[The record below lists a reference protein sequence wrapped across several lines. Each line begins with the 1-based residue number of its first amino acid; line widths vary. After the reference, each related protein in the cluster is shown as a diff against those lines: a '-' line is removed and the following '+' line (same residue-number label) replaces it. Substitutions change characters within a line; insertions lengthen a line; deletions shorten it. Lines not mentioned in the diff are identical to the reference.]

1 MANFDISG
9 ARFNEQLRML
19 ETTDPVHADLMN
31 AMFGQL
37 IRNDVAMRDAVS
49 VFAKTKNEQALFLLN
64 LRRTGKRYGVH
75 FDAYSVS
82 PASTGTRLYDA
93 VGKVATPSTDSVRG
107 INDFEG
113 ESVFYGLE
121 VNGHVDTDGEFVVE
135 YIKGIDNEF
144 SREDEDKDVYILFL
158 TQWIEMEVTANG
170 ENIILSDENHP
181 GSFPEAA
188 AIRPDGTVRPFV
200 PIAKYM
206 AWDDDSGIPHSM
218 SGKTANHNQ
227 SHNGMIT
234 RFRKKGTQYC
244 GTTAQDK
251 AHLDNL
257 FLVAFA
263 TRHTQSI
270 MTGCTSYYYQYK
282 ASVQE
287 ADVERI
293 IITKAQAAN
302 LVVGSSVSIG
312 NATTLSGD
320 SPNIDRSNSG
330 MHAKANRVVITA
342 IEDYDESNSAVY
354 VDNGGTKFSTAST
367 MINGSVESPTYISTM
382 PWKTGACDNV
392 LGSCGSPVSNTNSKY
407 PYILFGVEMF
417 LGFWEIIS
425 NVILK
430 ITSHVMV
437 PYICYD
443 CTKLATSV
451 TEDYKA
457 VGYSVVNT
465 QATYKY
471 ISKLGYDPDNPCV
484 RHAVEVNATSS
495 TGYGDGHY
503 TENLDEASDATRE
516 WLSGGNLG
524 NGASAGRFYA
534 GLHYALSTAHWTSA
548 ARLSASGRCAQS
560 AA

>member
-9 ARFNEQLRML
+9 ARFNDQLRML

-37 IRNDVAMRDAVS
+37 INNDVAMRDAVS
-49 VFAKTKNEQALFLLN
+49 VFAKSKNEQALFLLN

-75 FDAYSVS
+75 FDAFTTS
-82 PASTGTRLYDA
+82 PAPTGTRLYDA

-107 INDFEG
+107 VNDFEG
-113 ESVFYGLE
+113 ESVFCGLE
-121 VNGHVDTDGEFVVE
+121 VNGHVDEDGEFVVE

-144 SREDEDKDVYILFL
+144 SRTDEDVYVLFL
-158 TQWIEMEVTANG
+158 TQWIEMQVDANG

-218 SGKTANHNQ
+218 SGKTVNHNQ
-227 SHNGMIT
+227 SHNSMIT

-263 TRHTQSI
+263 TRNTQSI

-312 NATTLSGD
+312 NATTLSGE
-320 SPNIDRSNSG
+320 SPNIDRSQSG

-516 WLSGGNLG
+516 WLSGGTLNVG
-524 NGASAGRFYA
+524 SHAGRFYA
-534 GLHYALSTAHWTSA
+534 HLVSALSSA
-548 ARLSASGRCAQS
+548 GSGYAVRLSASGRCAQS

>member
-37 IRNDVAMRDAVS
+37 IKNDVAMRDAVS
-49 VFAKTKNEQALFLLN
+49 VFAKSKNEQALFLLN

-121 VNGHVDTDGEFVVE
+121 VNGYVDTDGEFVVQ

-144 SREDEDKDVYILFL
+144 SRTDEDKDVYMLYL
-158 TQWIEMEVTANG
+158 TQWIQMEVTATG

-181 GSFPEAA
+181 GSFPEGA

-206 AWDDDSGIPHSM
+206 AWDDESGIPHSV
-218 SGKTANHNQ
+218 SGKTVNHNQ
-227 SHNGMIT
+227 SHNNMIT
-234 RFRKKGTQYC
+234 RFRKKGNQYC

-257 FLVAFA
+257 FMVAFA

-293 IITKAQAAN
+293 IIAKSQAAN
-302 LVVGSSVSIG
+302 LVVGSIVSIG
-312 NATTLSGD
+312 NATTLSEG
-320 SPNIDRSNSG
+320 SPNIERGNSG

-503 TENLDEASDATRE
+503 TENLDEASAATRE
-516 WLSGGNLG
+516 WLSGGPLG
-524 NGASAGRFYA
+524 SGAGAGRFSA
-534 GLHYALSTAHWTSA
+534 NLHYALSGASWTFA

>member
-516 WLSGGNLG
+516 WLSGGGLPG
-524 NGASAGRFYA
+524 GAGAGRFSA
-534 GLHYALSTAHWTSA
+534 GLNNALSSASWYYA

>member
-37 IRNDVAMRDAVS
+37 IKNDVAMRDAVS
-49 VFAKTKNEQALFLLN
+49 VFAKSKNEQALFLLN

-75 FDAYSVS
+75 FDAYGVS

-121 VNGHVDTDGEFVVE
+121 VNGYVDTDGEFVVE

-181 GSFPEAA
+181 GSFPEGA

-263 TRHTQSI
+263 TRNTQSI

-503 TENLDEASDATRE
+503 TENLDEASDTTRE
-516 WLSGGNLG
+516 WLSGGSLYD
-524 NGASAGRFYA
+524 GAGAGRFCAYLY
-534 GLHYALSTAHWTSA
+534 GALSTANWACA

>member
-37 IRNDVAMRDAVS
+37 IKNDVAMRDAVS
-49 VFAKTKNEQALFLLN
+49 VFAKSKNEQALFLLN

-121 VNGHVDTDGEFVVE
+121 VNGYVDTDGEFVVQ

-144 SREDEDKDVYILFL
+144 SRTDEDKDVYMLYL
-158 TQWIEMEVTANG
+158 TQWIQMEVTATG

-181 GSFPEAA
+181 GSFPEGA

-206 AWDDDSGIPHSM
+206 AWDDESGIPHSV
-218 SGKTANHNQ
+218 SGKTVNHNQ
-227 SHNGMIT
+227 SHNNMIT
-234 RFRKKGTQYC
+234 RFRKKGNQYC

-257 FLVAFA
+257 FMVAFA

-293 IITKAQAAN
+293 IIAKSQAAN
-302 LVVGSSVSIG
+302 LVVGSIVSIG
-312 NATTLSGD
+312 NATTLSEG
-320 SPNIDRSNSG
+320 SPNIERGNSG

-516 WLSGGNLG
+516 WLSGGSLVLG
-524 NGASAGRFYA
+524 AHAGRFCA
-534 GLHYALSTAHWTSA
+534 SLGGALSYAYWNYA

>member
-37 IRNDVAMRDAVS
+37 IKNDVAMRDAVS
-49 VFAKTKNEQALFLLN
+49 VFAKSKNEQALFLLN

-75 FDAYSVS
+75 FDAYGVS

-121 VNGHVDTDGEFVVE
+121 VNGYVDTDGEFVVE

-181 GSFPEAA
+181 GSFPEGA

-263 TRHTQSI
+263 TRNTQSI

-503 TENLDEASDATRE
+503 TENLDEASDTTRE
-516 WLSGGNLG
+516 WLSGGSLYY
-524 NGASAGRFYA
+524 GAFAGRFYA
-534 GLHYALSTAHWTSA
+534 YLNDALSNAYWGFA

>member
-516 WLSGGNLG
+516 WLSGGSLNLG
-524 NGASAGRFYA
+524 AHAGRFCA
-534 GLHYALSTAHWTSA
+534 GLFSALSTATWSCA

>member
-37 IRNDVAMRDAVS
+37 IKNDVAMRDAVS
-49 VFAKTKNEQALFLLN
+49 VFAKSKNEQALFLLN

-75 FDAYSVS
+75 FDAYGVS

-121 VNGHVDTDGEFVVE
+121 VNGYVDTDGEFVVE

-181 GSFPEAA
+181 GSFPEGA

-200 PIAKYM
+200 PIAKYL
-206 AWDDDSGIPHSM
+206 AWDDESGIPHSV
-218 SGKTANHNQ
+218 SGKTVNHNQ
-227 SHNGMIT
+227 SHNNMIT

-516 WLSGGNLG
+516 WLSGGSLSS
-524 NGASAGRFYA
+524 GARAGRFCA
-534 GLHYALSTAHWTSA
+534 HLNLALSYANWTYA

>member
-9 ARFNEQLRML
+9 ARFNDQLRML

-37 IRNDVAMRDAVS
+37 INNDVAMRDAVS
-49 VFAKTKNEQALFLLN
+49 VFAKSKNEQALFLLN

-75 FDAYSVS
+75 FDAFTTS
-82 PASTGTRLYDA
+82 PAPTGTRLYDA

-107 INDFEG
+107 VNDFEG
-113 ESVFYGLE
+113 ESVFCGLE
-121 VNGHVDTDGEFVVE
+121 VNGHVDEDGEFVVE

-144 SREDEDKDVYILFL
+144 SRTDEDVYVLFL
-158 TQWIEMEVTANG
+158 TQWIEMQVDANG

-218 SGKTANHNQ
+218 SGKTVNHNQ
-227 SHNGMIT
+227 SHNSMIT

-312 NATTLSGD
+312 NATTLSGE
-320 SPNIDRSNSG
+320 SPNIDRSQSG

-516 WLSGGNLG
+516 WLSGGALG
-524 NGASAGRFYA
+524 YGSRAGRFCAY
-534 GLHYALSTAHWTSA
+534 LSDALSVAYWYFA
-548 ARLSASGRCAQS
+548 VRLSASGRCAQS

>member
-37 IRNDVAMRDAVS
+37 IKNDVAMRDAVS
-49 VFAKTKNEQALFLLN
+49 VFAKSKNEQALFLLN

-75 FDAYSVS
+75 FDAYGVS

-121 VNGHVDTDGEFVVE
+121 VNGYVDTDGEFVVE

-170 ENIILSDENHP
+170 ENTILSDENHP
-181 GSFPEAA
+181 GSFPEGA

-200 PIAKYM
+200 PIAKYL
-206 AWDDDSGIPHSM
+206 AWDDESGIPHSV
-218 SGKTANHNQ
+218 SGKTVNHNQ
-227 SHNGMIT
+227 SHNNMIT

-457 VGYSVVNT
+457 VGYSIVNT

-503 TENLDEASDATRE
+503 TENLDEASDTTRE
-516 WLSGGNLG
+516 WLSGGSLYG
-524 NGASAGRFYA
+524 GAYAGRFCA
-534 GLHYALSTAHWTSA
+534 NLINALSAAHWNSA

>member
-144 SREDEDKDVYILFL
+144 SREDEDVYILFL

-516 WLSGGNLG
+516 WLSGGSLYY
-524 NGASAGRFYA
+524 GAFAGRFYA
-534 GLHYALSTAHWTSA
+534 YLYYALSYAYWYYA

>member
-516 WLSGGNLG
+516 WLSGGTLSH
-524 NGASAGRFYA
+524 GAPAGRFYA
-534 GLHYALSTAHWTSA
+534 NLANALSSAHWAYA

>member
-37 IRNDVAMRDAVS
+37 IKNDVAMRDAIS
-49 VFAKTKNEQALFLLN
+49 VFAKSKNEQALFLLN

-75 FDAYSVS
+75 FDAYGVS

-121 VNGHVDTDGEFVVE
+121 VNGYVDTDGEFVVE

-181 GSFPEAA
+181 GSFPEGA

-263 TRHTQSI
+263 TRNTQSI

-382 PWKTGACDNV
+382 PWKTGTCDNV

-503 TENLDEASDATRE
+503 TENLDEASDTTRE
-516 WLSGGNLG
+516 WLSGGSLFG
-524 NGASAGRFYA
+524 GARAGRFYA
-534 GLHYALSTAHWTSA
+534 YLYYALSPAYWYCA

>member
-37 IRNDVAMRDAVS
+37 IKNDVAMRDAVS
-49 VFAKTKNEQALFLLN
+49 VFAKSKNEQALFLLN

-121 VNGHVDTDGEFVVE
+121 VNGYVDTDGEFVVQ

-144 SREDEDKDVYILFL
+144 SRTDEDKDVYMLYL
-158 TQWIEMEVTANG
+158 TQWIQMEVTATG

-181 GSFPEAA
+181 GSFPEGA

-206 AWDDDSGIPHSM
+206 AWDDESGIPHSV
-218 SGKTANHNQ
+218 SGKTVNHNQ
-227 SHNGMIT
+227 SHNNMIT
-234 RFRKKGTQYC
+234 RFRKKGNQYC

-257 FLVAFA
+257 FMVAFA

-293 IITKAQAAN
+293 IIAKSQAAN
-302 LVVGSSVSIG
+302 LVVGSIVSIG
-312 NATTLSGD
+312 NATTLSEG
-320 SPNIDRSNSG
+320 SPNIERGNSG

-516 WLSGGNLG
+516 WLSGGSLIY
-524 NGASAGRFYA
+524 GAAAGRFSA
-534 GLHYALSTAHWTSA
+534 SLPNALSSAYWHSA

>member
-9 ARFNEQLRML
+9 ARFNDQLRML

-37 IRNDVAMRDAVS
+37 INNDVAMRDAVS
-49 VFAKTKNEQALFLLN
+49 VFAKSKNEQALFLLN

-75 FDAYSVS
+75 FDAFTTS
-82 PASTGTRLYDA
+82 PAPTGTRLYDA

-107 INDFEG
+107 VNDFEG
-113 ESVFYGLE
+113 ESVFCGLE
-121 VNGHVDTDGEFVVE
+121 VNGHVDEDGEFVVE

-144 SREDEDKDVYILFL
+144 SRTDEDVYVLFL
-158 TQWIEMEVTANG
+158 TQWIEMQVDANG

-218 SGKTANHNQ
+218 SGKTVNHNQ
-227 SHNGMIT
+227 SHNSMIT

-312 NATTLSGD
+312 NATTLSGE
-320 SPNIDRSNSG
+320 SPNIDRSQSG

-516 WLSGGNLG
+516 WLSGGYLIRG
-524 NGASAGRFYA
+524 SLAGRFCA
-534 GLHYALSTAHWTSA
+534 NLSFALSSA
-548 ARLSASGRCAQS
+548 DWYSAVRLSASGRCAQS

>member
-263 TRHTQSI
+263 TRHTQLI

-457 VGYSVVNT
+457 VG
-465 QATYKY
+465 
-471 ISKLGYDPDNPCV
+471 
-484 RHAVEVNATSS
+484 
-495 TGYGDGHY
+495 
-503 TENLDEASDATRE
+503 
-516 WLSGGNLG
+516 
-524 NGASAGRFYA
+524 
-534 GLHYALSTAHWTSA
+534 
-548 ARLSASGRCAQS
+548 
-560 AA
+560 

>member
-516 WLSGGNLG
+516 WLSGGPLYR
-524 NGASAGRFYA
+524 GAVAGRFCA
-534 GLHYALSTAHWTSA
+534 PLNNALSIAYWDCA

>member
-9 ARFNEQLRML
+9 ARFNDQLRML

-37 IRNDVAMRDAVS
+37 INNDVAMRDAVS
-49 VFAKTKNEQALFLLN
+49 VFAKSKNEQALFLLN

-75 FDAYSVS
+75 FDAFTTS
-82 PASTGTRLYDA
+82 PAPTGTRLYDA

-107 INDFEG
+107 VNDFEG
-113 ESVFYGLE
+113 ESVFCGLE
-121 VNGHVDTDGEFVVE
+121 VNGHVDEDGEFVVE

-144 SREDEDKDVYILFL
+144 SRTDEDVYVLFL
-158 TQWIEMEVTANG
+158 TQWIEMQVDANG

-218 SGKTANHNQ
+218 SGKTVNHNQ
-227 SHNGMIT
+227 SHNSMIT

-312 NATTLSGD
+312 NATTLSGE
-320 SPNIDRSNSG
+320 SPNIDRSQSG

-516 WLSGGNLG
+516 WLSGGSLVYG
-524 NGASAGRFYA
+524 SRAGRFFA
-534 GLHYALSTAHWTSA
+534 SLGNALSTASWHCA

>member
-37 IRNDVAMRDAVS
+37 IKNDVAMRDAVS
-49 VFAKTKNEQALFLLN
+49 VFAKSKNEQALFLLN

-75 FDAYSVS
+75 FDAYGVS

-121 VNGHVDTDGEFVVE
+121 VNGYVDTDGEFVVE

-181 GSFPEAA
+181 GSFPEGA

-200 PIAKYM
+200 PIAKYL
-206 AWDDDSGIPHSM
+206 AWDDESGIPHSV
-218 SGKTANHNQ
+218 SGKTVNHNQ
-227 SHNGMIT
+227 SHNNTIT

-320 SPNIDRSNSG
+320 SPNIDQSNSG

-484 RHAVEVNATSS
+484 RHAVEVSATSS

-516 WLSGGNLG
+516 WLSGGYLYIW
-524 NGASAGRFYA
+524 ASAGRFCA
-534 GLHYALSTAHWTSA
+534 SLGNALSSAYWTSA

>member
-37 IRNDVAMRDAVS
+37 IKNDVAMRDAVS
-49 VFAKTKNEQALFLLN
+49 VFAKSKNEQALFLLN

-121 VNGHVDTDGEFVVE
+121 VNGYVDTDGEFVVQ

-144 SREDEDKDVYILFL
+144 SRTDEDKDVYMLYL
-158 TQWIEMEVTANG
+158 TQWIQMEVTATG

-181 GSFPEAA
+181 GSFPEGA

-206 AWDDDSGIPHSM
+206 AWDDESGIPHSV
-218 SGKTANHNQ
+218 SGKTVNHNQ
-227 SHNGMIT
+227 SHNNMIT
-234 RFRKKGTQYC
+234 RFRKKGNQYC

-257 FLVAFA
+257 FMVAFA

-293 IITKAQAAN
+293 IIAKSQAAN
-302 LVVGSSVSIG
+302 LVVGSIVSIG
-312 NATTLSGD
+312 NATTLSEG
-320 SPNIDRSNSG
+320 SPNIERGNSG

-516 WLSGGNLG
+516 WLSGGNL
-524 NGASAGRFYA
+524 NLGAIAGRFCAPLY
-534 GLHYALSTAHWTSA
+534 GALSHAYWYFA

>member
-516 WLSGGNLG
+516 WLSGGSLAD
-524 NGASAGRFYA
+524 GARAGRFCA
-534 GLHYALSTAHWTSA
+534 TLVNALSHAYWTCA

>member
-516 WLSGGNLG
+516 WLSGGPLHD
-524 NGASAGRFYA
+524 GASAGRFSA
-534 GLHYALSTAHWTSA
+534 SLSTALSGAYWSFA

>member
-37 IRNDVAMRDAVS
+37 IKNDVAMRDAVS
-49 VFAKTKNEQALFLLN
+49 VFAKSKNEQALFLLN

-121 VNGHVDTDGEFVVE
+121 VNGYVDTDGEFVVQ

-144 SREDEDKDVYILFL
+144 SRTDEDKDVYMLYL
-158 TQWIEMEVTANG
+158 TQWIQMEVTATG

-181 GSFPEAA
+181 GSFPEGA

-206 AWDDDSGIPHSM
+206 AWDDESGIPHSV
-218 SGKTANHNQ
+218 SGKTVNHNQ
-227 SHNGMIT
+227 SHNNMIT
-234 RFRKKGTQYC
+234 RFRKKGNQYC

-257 FLVAFA
+257 FMVAFA

-293 IITKAQAAN
+293 IIAKSQAAN
-302 LVVGSSVSIG
+302 LVVGSIVSIG
-312 NATTLSGD
+312 NATTLSEG
-320 SPNIDRSNSG
+320 SPNIERGNSG

-516 WLSGGNLG
+516 WLSGGSLHY
-524 NGASAGRFYA
+524 GAFAGRFSA
-534 GLHYALSTAHWTSA
+534 HLNRALSTAYWNSA